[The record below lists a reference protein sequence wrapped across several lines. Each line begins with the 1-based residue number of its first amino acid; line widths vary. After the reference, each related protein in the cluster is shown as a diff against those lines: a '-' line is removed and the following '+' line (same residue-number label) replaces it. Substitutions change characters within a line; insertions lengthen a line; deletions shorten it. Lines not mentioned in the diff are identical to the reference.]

1 MPVGKKAID
10 RITSQLKRYQSILKA
25 ARDRDVSESDT
36 AVIIGDILADVLG
49 YEKYVEI
56 TTEFAIRG
64 TYVDLAV
71 KVGRDVHFLVEAKA
85 IGVALKEAH
94 VKQAIDYGANH
105 GIEWVLLSNATTWQ
119 IYRIEF
125 KQPIGKTLVAE
136 IDLLNANPK
145 DPRVVECFANLSKEG
160 FAKGGMADFFEQQ
173 QATSKFSIA
182 AALLGERMVSQ
193 LRLELRRLFPGVK
206 VDEETLQESLRLE
219 VIKREL
225 VEGEDAAAASALL
238 KRLTRSLAREKEKAA
253 RDGSKAGAD
262 AAIPSPAIAAAANA
276 DGIVAPQ
283 PSAASG

>member
-10 RITSQLKRYQSILKA
+10 RIVSQLKRYQGILKA
-25 ARDRDVSESDT
+25 AKDRDVSESDT

-56 TTEFAIRG
+56 TTEFAIKG

-85 IGVALKEAH
+85 IGVPLKEIH

-105 GIEWVLLSNATTWQ
+105 GIEWVILSNGVVWQ

-125 KQPIGKTLVAE
+125 KQPISKTLVAE
-136 IDLLNANPK
+136 IDLLNSSPK
-145 DPRVVECFANLSKEG
+145 DQRLVECFGNLSKEG
-160 FAKGGMADFFEQQ
+160 FAKGGMADFFDQQ
-173 QATSKFSIA
+173 QATSKYSIA
-182 AALLGERMVSQ
+182 AALLGERMINQ

-206 VDEETLQESLRLE
+206 VDEEALAEALRLD

-225 VEGEDAAAASALL
+225 VDGDEAAAAGALL
-238 KRLTRSLAREKEKAA
+238 KRLTRSLAREKERNA
-253 RDGSKAGAD
+253 RNAAGAKD
-262 AAIPSPAIAAAANA
+262 GADEALPTAATPATTRA
-276 DGIVAPQ
+276 DG
-283 PSAASG
+283 AAVPVKPV

>member
-1 MPVGKKAID
+1 MPVGKTAID
-10 RITSQLKRYQSILKA
+10 RITSQLKRYQGILKA
-25 ARDRDVSESDT
+25 AKNRDVSESDT

-85 IGVALKEAH
+85 IGVPLKEAH
-94 VKQAIDYGANH
+94 VKQAVDYGANH

-125 KQPIGKTLVAE
+125 KQPISKTLVAE

-145 DPRVVECFANLSKEG
+145 DPRVVECFGNLSKEG
-160 FAKGGMADFFEQQ
+160 FAKGGMADFFDQQ

-182 AALLGERMVSQ
+182 AALLGERMVNQ

-206 VDEETLQESLRLE
+206 VDEESLQEALRLE

-225 VEGEDAAAASALL
+225 VEGEEAAAAGALL
-238 KRLTRSLAREKEKAA
+238 KRLTRSLAREKERAA
-253 RDGSKAGAD
+253 KDNGKAGAD
-262 AAIPSPAIAAAANA
+262 AAIAAPAITAAA
-276 DGIVAPQ
+276 DGVVAPQ
-283 PSAASG
+283 PATLVE

>member
-10 RITSQLKRYQSILKA
+10 RITSQLRRYQSVVKA
-25 ARDRDVSESDT
+25 AKDRDISESDT

-56 TTEFAIRG
+56 TTEFMIRG

-85 IGVALKEAH
+85 IGVPLKDAH

-105 GIEWVLLSNATTWQ
+105 GIEWVVLSNATTWR

-136 IDLLNANPK
+136 IDLLTANAK
-145 DPRVVECFANLSKEG
+145 DPRVIECFANLSKEG
-160 FAKGGMADFFEQQ
+160 FAKGGMADFFDQQ
-173 QATSKFSIA
+173 QATSKYSIA
-182 AALLGERMVSQ
+182 AALLGERMINQ

-206 VDEETLQESLRLE
+206 VDEETLEGSLRLE

-225 VEGEDAAAASALL
+225 VEGEDAEAAGALL
-238 KRLTRSLAREKEKAA
+238 KRLTRSLAREKE
-253 RDGSKAGAD
+253 RSSKDSSKSGAD
-262 AAIPSPAIAAAANA
+262 ASPPPSAIAAAAKA
-276 DGIVAPQ
+276 DGEVA
-283 PSAASG
+283 AASPSPK

>member
-10 RITSQLKRYQSILKA
+10 RIVSQLKRYQGILKA
-25 ARDRDVSESDT
+25 AKDRDVSESDT

-56 TTEFAIRG
+56 TTEFAIKG

-71 KVGRDVHFLVEAKA
+71 KVGREVHFLVEAKA
-85 IGVALKEAH
+85 IGVPLKEIH

-105 GIEWVLLSNATTWQ
+105 GIEWVILSNGVTWQ

-136 IDLLNANPK
+136 VDLLNSSPK
-145 DPRVVECFANLSKEG
+145 DQRLIECFGNLSKEG
-160 FAKGGMADFFEQQ
+160 FAKGGMSDFFDQQ
-173 QATSKFSIA
+173 QATSKYSIA
-182 AALLGERMVSQ
+182 AALLGERMINQ

-206 VDEETLQESLRLE
+206 VDAEALEEVLRLD

-225 VEGEDAAAASALL
+225 VDGDEAAAAGALL
-238 KRLTRSLAREKEKAA
+238 KRLTRSLAREKERSA
-253 RDGSKAGAD
+253 RNASDTKDGADESAPNAPAVAHAD
-262 AAIPSPAIAAAANA
+262 AAAPPIKAA
-276 DGIVAPQ
+276 
-283 PSAASG
+283 